1 MVMNL
6 KIIIIWALWVTVWEK
21 NWEQT
26 AAPFKQGDAVICC
39 AIWKGTPDAFVMLNI
54 SLCQPFLSEK
64 EISLQTSDIKA
75 SGIWI
80 HSNYQSGH
88 PAVSYKLADLAS
100 DININWINVN
110 TCFVPRIQIVWCC
123 PPAQLRRTEI
133 ESHGFCP
140 GDWEAVGGLR
150 KRLLYLFSTERD
162 IKQSSMCTAAAHQLV
177 VF

>member
-1 MVMNL
+1 MNL

-123 PPAQLRRTEI
+123 LPAQLRRTEI

-162 IKQSSMCTAAAHQLV
+162 IKRPSMCTAAAHQLV
-177 VF
+177 VS